1 MRVTPLRIAAMV
13 SVSVL
18 VSVDDDS
25 DAVGELVMLVHALSI
40 EDIEDT
46 SVEVPVEQ
54 LVDRIQWSDQLK

>member
-1 MRVTPLRIAAMV
+1 MRIAAMV

>member
-1 MRVTPLRIAAMV
+1 MV

-54 LVDRIQWSDQLK
+54 LADRIQWSDQLK

>member
-1 MRVTPLRIAAMV
+1 LRIAAMV

>member
-54 LVDRIQWSDQLK
+54 LADRIQWSDQLK